1 MSGGGGHI
9 GHKLNP
15 DPDPL
20 VKKGLQ
26 LSEKT
31 WAAIDLA
38 RGTQTRADW
47 IRDAIK
53 TALYYDAVDRAKLA

>member
-9 GHKLNP
+9 HHKPN
-15 DPDPL
+15 PDPL

-31 WAAIDLA
+31 WAEIDFA

-47 IRDAIK
+47 IREAIK
-53 TALYYDAVDRAKLA
+53 TALYYDAIEKAKLAS